1 MDRKKLGI
9 QVFHIFLL
17 RRFLCRFF
25 FNPLYS
31 PEFQIKFLY
40 QRFQLLVI
48 LWITEL
54 GGFEEGDAVLLDWF
68 ARRLRFPS
76 EEPVGNVDVILQIF
90 SISS

>member
-1 MDRKKLGI
+1 MDRKKIGI

-31 PEFQIKFLY
+31 PEFQINFFY

-48 LWITEL
+48 LWINEL
-54 GGFEEGDAVLLDWF
+54 GGFE
-68 ARRLRFPS
+68 
-76 EEPVGNVDVILQIF
+76 
-90 SISS
+90 